1 MDKDYIKNGERM
13 GGEIITSIDLP
24 LGCHGC
30 NPSFLKV
37 RANKLKVPKA

>member
-13 GGEIITSIDLP
+13 GREIITSTDQEDQ
-24 LGCHGC
+24 GC
-30 NPSFLKV
+30 NASFLKV